1 MRQPRRDTMLSERDA
16 LLEMAAWE
24 SQLVRAYAAAIA
36 ETESRPLARE
46 LLALEGEQAETRLFL
61 AEQLRARGYA
71 RQRLVPC
78 EEIRKRAHAL
88 WLRCAAYPNYLR
100 ESAGFWIRLPRK
112 QRLQPLRVRTSS

>member
-46 LLALEGEQAETRLFL
+46 LLALEGELAETRLFL

-78 EEIRKRAHAL
+78 EETRKRAHVFEKRKGQL
-88 WLRCAAYPNYLR
+88 AAR
-100 ESAGFWIRLPRK
+100 QG
-112 QRLQPLRVRTSS
+112 T